1 MKKTKLTRTLMAA
14 CSVVVLSAAMYGCTH
29 DDDDG
34 PAVSMPTPAETAL
47 AAARTALA
55 AAVTA
60 AEKAVEA
67 ADDDDDEEETADEKA
82 AAALEDAQEYRDGD
96 AAAALAAAKAALA
109 WATAAPLVPGDASVV
124 ALSEITVGRTAREDD
139 DSDGWEKLEIATEA
153 VAYAEGKTVLGP
165 DGAGTT
171 DELPMR
177 SITVREFGSVQGD
190 DGSEPCRSS
199 DGTACNTDNTGD
211 DPWIN
216 ISNSDGDWLS
226 SIEVTDDGVVIRT
239 SGDAIFSDTKRDLT
253 KSTTS
258 GADGLSGDAT
268 LTGTPALTQSFSDQL
283 VAGGDLEEEPFDP
296 DATTPRDLTTNE
308 VAALVRYAADNCW
321 GGSGATV
328 ECANFNRDDLTIAFG
343 EPSQAPDGSAAWYW
357 RARVPLA
364 EGQDPDDEPNFEG
377 NPVKDWG
384 QYELWLSNY
393 AGLDEGTVLTDG
405 AGNKVADQGAAA
417 DDDAYRYL
425 SYAAYGLFHY
435 LDNAASRAVNPAIV
449 RSQAF
454 HFGYDA
460 FEDTGDLDE
469 PIVGTFKGRTLAQEM
484 VRLPAEFIPGFGES
498 YSTDRV
504 TSLRG
509 DIELVANIGG
519 GINTIT
525 GTITGLERHRSDGGW
540 IGYSA
545 VKSVGLTGG
554 TIEEDG
560 SYSGMAQATIPADA
574 DNPVA
579 GDPPDATLG
588 LDEGSFAGAFYG
600 PVDALETAGWWYL
613 GTQAYDPDVPLKI
626 IGSFGAVCT
635 KGCE

>member
-1 MKKTKLTRTLMAA
+1 M
-14 CSVVVLSAAMYGCTH
+14 
-29 DDDDG
+29 D
-34 PAVSMPTPAETAL
+34 
-47 AAARTALA
+47 
-55 AAVTA
+55 
-60 AEKAVEA
+60 
-67 ADDDDDEEETADEKA
+67 
-82 AAALEDAQEYRDGD
+82 
-96 AAAALAAAKAALA
+96 
-109 WATAAPLVPGDASVV
+109 
-124 ALSEITVGRTAREDD
+124 
-139 DSDGWEKLEIATEA
+139 
-153 VAYAEGKTVLGP
+153 
-165 DGAGTT
+165 
-171 DELPMR
+171 
-177 SITVREFGSVQGD
+177 
-190 DGSEPCRSS
+190 
-199 DGTACNTDNTGD
+199 
-211 DPWIN
+211 
-216 ISNSDGDWLS
+216 
-226 SIEVTDDGVVIRT
+226 
-239 SGDAIFSDTKRDLT
+239 
-253 KSTTS
+253 
-258 GADGLSGDAT
+258 
-268 LTGTPALTQSFSDQL
+268 
-283 VAGGDLEEEPFDP
+283 
-296 DATTPRDLTTNE
+296 
-308 VAALVRYAADNCW
+308 DNCW
-321 GGSGATV
+321 VGGV

-393 AGLDEGTVLTDG
+393 ASLDEGTVLTDG